1 MDRGLGGLKSAKSL
15 ARQKHT
21 LKKLCTRTSSL
32 IALSTVGAA
41 FAQTASPN
49 PTPAATQED
58 ITRLEAQLKVAKLE
72 AELAAAKGTPTP
84 APPTIIINNTVAP
97 TVQQNTPPPV
107 AEIVQNPVVVEQAPP
122 VVVEQH
128 VVTPPPPSY
137 PSPMEWVVNVNDAL
151 SRHNYNY
158 LTRFTSGSIN
168 YFGHLRTSDAYIIRD
183 MQNDAYHYF
192 DSNST
197 YYPDTFTHEVSN
209 EYSPRWSG
217 PMIYD
222 SITTYSE
229 TQEKGGRM
237 HRATIRLTV
246 GYTFVNNATTIYA
259 LVMKVL

>member
-1 MDRGLGGLKSAKSL
+1 
-15 ARQKHT
+15 
-21 LKKLCTRTSSL
+21 
-32 IALSTVGAA
+32 
-41 FAQTASPN
+41 
-49 PTPAATQED
+49 
-58 ITRLEAQLKVAKLE
+58 VAKLE
-72 AELAAAKGTPTP
+72 AELAAAKGPPTPAPTP

-107 AEIVQNPVVVEQAPP
+107 AAIVQNPVVIEQP
-122 VVVEQH
+122 
-128 VVTPPPPSY
+128 VVTPPPPSH
-137 PSPMEWVVNVNDAL
+137 PSLMEWVVNVD
-151 SRHNYNY
+151 
-158 LTRFTSGSIN
+158 
-168 YFGHLRTSDAYIIRD
+168 YFGHLRASDAYIIRD
-183 MQNDAYHYF
+183 MQNDAYRYF

-217 PMIYD
+217 PMMYD

-246 GYTFVNNATTIYA
+246 GYTFVNNVSTIYA

>member
-1 MDRGLGGLKSAKSL
+1 MRKGEVSVGSQDM
-15 ARQKHT
+15 
-21 LKKLCTRTSSL
+21 KKIILSSL
-32 IALSTVGAA
+32 IALSIVCAA
-41 FAQTASPN
+41 FAQTAT
-49 PTPAATQED
+49 PTPPATTQED

-72 AELAAAKGTPTP
+72 AELAAVKGTPTPAPTP

-107 AEIVQNPVVVEQAPP
+107 PAIVQNPVVVEQPPP
-122 VVVEQH
+122 VVIEQP
-128 VVTPPPPSY
+128 VVTPPPPSH
-137 PSPMEWVVNVNDAL
+137 PSLMEWVVNVNDAL

-158 LTRFTSGSIN
+158 ITRFTSGSIN

>member
-1 MDRGLGGLKSAKSL
+1 MLSIQSINITYLTAGGPG
-15 ARQKHT
+15 T
-21 LKKLCTRTSSL
+21 LTRLNDMKILILSSL

-41 FAQTASPN
+41 FAQTPSPT
-49 PTPAATQED
+49 PTPATPQED

-72 AELAAAKGTPTP
+72 AELAAVKGT
-84 APPTIIINNTVAP
+84 
-97 TVQQNTPPPV
+97 
-107 AEIVQNPVVVEQAPP
+107 
-122 VVVEQH
+122 
-128 VVTPPPPSY
+128 VTQPPPSY
-137 PSPMEWVVNVNDAL
+137 PSLMEWVVNVNDAL

-158 LTRFTSGSIN
+158 ITRFTSGSIN
-168 YFGHLRTSDAYIIRD
+168 YFGHLRTSDAYVIRD

-192 DSNST
+192 DSHST

-237 HRATIRLTV
+237 HRATIRFTV
-246 GYTFVNNATTIYA
+246 GYTFVNNVTTIYA